1 MIGKWLNAKHYISK
15 YKPVPIDEFLVI
27 GSNIYPASISN
38 KVLDFAAEKKSIDT
52 TSMPPL
58 RMVRSST
65 FKELSDQVVNAVV
78 ALAIETAS
86 AGYGALVF
94 CRSRQRS
101 QITALSASRAM
112 PGGGLVSEET
122 MDKRREIITELRNL
136 PTGLDD
142 TLAKTILNGVAFHR
156 MMVLGTGSSLC
167 SH

>member
-27 GSNIYPASISN
+27 GSNIYPASIST

-101 QITALSASRAM
+101 QTTALSASRAM
-112 PGGGLVSEET
+112 PGELVSEET

-142 TLAKTILNGVAFHR
+142 TLAKTILKGVAFHR
-156 MMVLGTGSSLC
+156 MMVLGTGSSLS